1 MIDPLT
7 AVTAFVPALLD
18 VGKALT
24 QRFLAPKEMKP
35 MNVEEY
41 VQMRQVDLEMFKAMN
56 ETTSG
61 GASYPWVD
69 AIVRLQRP
77 LVAAAVLG
85 TWAYTVAAGQQSDSV
100 NNFAAAIGFYL
111 FGDRTLFYAKKS
123 K

>member
-1 MIDPLT
+1 MDPLT

-35 MNVEEY
+35 MNVDEY
-41 VQMRQVDLEMFKAMN
+41 VRMRETDLAMFKAMN
-56 ETTSG
+56 DTTAG
-61 GASYPWVD
+61 GGSYPWVD

-77 LVAAAVLG
+77 LVGAIVLG
-85 TWAYTVAAGQQSDSV
+85 VWAYTVATGKQSESV
-100 NNFAAAIGFYL
+100 DNFASAIGFYL